1 MHLYRNKA
9 LTRSIHSQEPPLS
22 LCFPVSF
29 LRAGDARG
37 GSFPS
42 TKEITAG
49 CGSTYTVDGHGTA
62 IQGGSQCPEQH
73 EEGGDPQADR
83 RERKTQGQSSV
94 VLGQSSS

>member
-1 MHLYRNKA
+1 MDR
-9 LTRSIHSQEPPLS
+9 
-22 LCFPVSF
+22 
-29 LRAGDARG
+29 RASCGGDARG

-62 IQGGSQCPEQH
+62 IQGGSQRPEQH

-83 RERKTQGQSSV
+83 RERKTQGQSPV

>member
-1 MHLYRNKA
+1 M
-9 LTRSIHSQEPPLS
+9 TRSIDSQQPPLS
-22 LCFPVSF
+22 LCFPFVSF

-62 IQGGSQCPEQH
+62 IQGGSQRPEQH

-83 RERKTQGQSSV
+83 RERKTQGQSPV